1 MELAKLIL
9 EFIWALAWP
18 VTALV
23 LALIFRAPLRAV
35 LSRVRKAGLPGG
47 VSIDFQ
53 EQILEAKELS
63 EKVESLPPPPDR
75 PKVPAIPLTEA
86 NARMISVGL
95 RPTASGLDMD
105 YYREIAESD
114 PTLALAGL
122 RIELEVMANNIANG
136 FKLTPRKRES
146 LSSLLSRLKDHGAI
160 TSDQLQLTRKILSLS
175 NQAVHGRSVTKEEA
189 EEVFDTARALA
200 GCGKTRRSVIL
211 SEAKNLSF
219 FYFVVLTIEE
229 RFFASLRMTK

>member
-9 EFIWALAWP
+9 EFVRALAWP
-18 VTALV
+18 ITALI
-23 LALIFRAPLRAV
+23 LTLMFRAPLRAV
-35 LSRVRKAGLPGG
+35 LSRLRKAGLPGG

-63 EKVESLPPPPDR
+63 EKVEALPPPADR
-75 PKVPAIPLTEA
+75 PKLPAIPLTEA

-95 RPTASGLDMD
+95 RPTASGLDMA
-105 YYREIAESD
+105 YYREIAQSD

-122 RIELEVMANNIANG
+122 RIELEVMANNIAIG
-136 FKLTPRKRES
+136 FKLTPRKNEP
-146 LSSLLSRLKDHGAI
+146 LGSLLSRLKDHGAI

-189 EEVFDTARALA
+189 EEVIDTAR
-200 GCGKTRRSVIL
+200 
-211 SEAKNLSF
+211 
-219 FYFVVLTIEE
+219 VLTEQYLNWLSWG
-229 RFFASLRMTK
+229 FPDNWKPKQNSPH

>member
-9 EFIWALAWP
+9 EFVRSLAWP
-18 VTALV
+18 VTALA

-53 EQILEAKELS
+53 EQILEARELS
-63 EKVESLPPPPDR
+63 EKVESSPPPADR

-122 RIELEVMANNIANG
+122 RIELEVMANNIAIG
-136 FKLTPRKRES
+136 FKLAARNREP

-189 EEVFDTARALA
+189 EEVIDTARVLA
-200 GCGKTRRSVIL
+200 EQYLNWL
-211 SEAKNLSF
+211 SWGFPDNWKPKQNPQL
-219 FYFVVLTIEE
+219 
-229 RFFASLRMTK
+229 